1 MHPRGLNPG
10 GTGTGR
16 QTTRPA
22 GGLFPALAARPA
34 AVVPGGGVC
43 FPCRFPPAAFS
54 FDSAPHPPARARRA
68 LFPAA
73 LARPAPGER
82 TISNAEVPL
91 PRSPLSLAAGT
102 AQGKDFLSVLRRTAG
117 SLARGARI
125 AEAVSAA
132 NGLMQ
137 GCRGRS
143 PRRNKLLVTPFPGGE
158 GGGGIGARKKTKGK
172 VSRRQSGQA
181 TPTDSGTARSAG
193 DQPGKPHNGHLHRRF
208 SPCRLRLRREDA
220 RGEAPCIRKPKIS
233 PFPGGEGGWG
243 DRGKKENK
251 RQGQPATKQAS
262 HPNGFRNG
270 KVSRRPA
277 G

>member
-1 MHPRGLNPG
+1 MQGASPLASPG
-10 GTGTGR
+10 AEPGR
-16 QTTRPA
+16 HWNREA
-22 GGLFPALAARPA
+22 NHA
-34 AVVPGGGVC
+34 PGGGLVSGVGGST
-43 FPCRFPPAAFS
+43 CRCGTRRGAGGGGQSPTNPAFS
-54 FDSAPHPPARARRA
+54 LLSCPHPPPRARRA

-91 PRSPLSLAAGT
+91 PRFPLSLAAGT
-102 AQGKDFLSVLRRTAG
+102 ALRKGLLSVLRRTAG

-137 GCRGRS
+137 GRRGRS
-143 PRRNKLLVTPFPGGE
+143 PRQNKHLGTPFPGGE
-158 GGGGIGARKKTKGK
+158 E
-172 VSRRQSGQA
+172 
-181 TPTDSGTARSAG
+181 RSA
-193 DQPGKPHNGHLHRRF
+193 
-208 SPCRLRLRREDA
+208 SA
-220 RGEAPCIRKPKIS
+220 
-233 PFPGGEGGWG
+233 GWG

-251 RQGQPATKQAS
+251 RQGQPVTKRAS
-262 HPNGFRNG
+262 HPNGFWNG

>member
-1 MHPRGLNPG
+1 MGGCRGQPPTNP
-10 GTGTGR
+10 
-16 QTTRPA
+16 
-22 GGLFPALAARPA
+22 
-34 AVVPGGGVC
+34 
-43 FPCRFPPAAFS
+43 AFS
-54 FDSAPHPPARARRA
+54 LLSCPHPPTRARRA

-132 NGLMQ
+132 NGLMP

-143 PRRNKLLVTPFPGGE
+143 PRQNKLLVTPFP
-158 GGGGIGARKKTKGK
+158 A
-172 VSRRQSGQA
+172 
-181 TPTDSGTARSAG
+181 
-193 DQPGKPHNGHLHRRF
+193 
-208 SPCRLRLRREDA
+208 
-220 RGEAPCIRKPKIS
+220 
-233 PFPGGEGGWG
+233 GEGGWG
-243 DRGKKENK
+243 GIGGKKENK

-270 KVSRRPA
+270 KVSR
-277 G
+277 